1 MDTEL
6 DRYFLETAATD
17 AFRRICLLE
26 VDIGGGR
33 TIPLSE
39 ILEEE
44 ARERCKRLLR
54 GHIEALS
61 KQSDISS
68 QLKAEALRLKGTDKP
83 PVLVI

>member
-1 MDTEL
+1 MEREL

-17 AFRRICLLE
+17 LFRRVCLLE

-54 GHIEALS
+54 GHIEALT
-61 KQSDISS
+61 KQVEISS
-68 QLKAEALRLKGTDKP
+68 HIKLEALRLKGTEKP
-83 PVLVI
+83 PDLII